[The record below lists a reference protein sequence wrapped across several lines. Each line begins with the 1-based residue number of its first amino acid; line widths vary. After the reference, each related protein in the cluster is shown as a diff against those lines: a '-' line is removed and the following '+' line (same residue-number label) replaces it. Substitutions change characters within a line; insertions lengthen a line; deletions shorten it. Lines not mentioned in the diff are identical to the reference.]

1 MAGKRRNKRNE
12 FKPDAQPSVILKS
25 LRLTK
30 LQQMRLL
37 RWAGYVGAILGALIF
52 QDVIM
57 SQIRI
62 FGATTELCAAV
73 ILLITILEGVETG
86 SLFVLIASTLYF
98 YSGSSP
104 GAYCIGLLTFLG
116 VIASL
121 FRQMYWRR
129 SRSAIVFC
137 AALAQIGY
145 SLGLYGVCLF
155 NGLTRWDR
163 LPQFLVGAALNILV
177 MIPLYPLIHRI
188 GMIGGNVWK
197 E

>member
-1 MAGKRRNKRNE
+1 MAKRRRNRSE
-12 FKPDAQPSVILKS
+12 FKPDAKPSVILKT

-30 LQQMRLL
+30 LQQLRLL
-37 RWAGYVGAILGALIF
+37 RWGGYVGTILAALII

-57 SQIRI
+57 SQVRI
-62 FGATTELCAAV
+62 FGATTELCVAV
-73 ILLITILEGVETG
+73 ILMITVMEGVETG

-98 YSGSSP
+98 YSGTAP
-104 GAYCIGLLTFLG
+104 GAYSIGLLTFLG
-116 VIASL
+116 VAASL
-121 FRQMYWRR
+121 IRQMYWRR

-137 AALAQIGY
+137 AALAQVCY
-145 SLGLYGVCLF
+145 SLGLYGVGLF

-163 LPQFLVGAALNILV
+163 LPVFLLGAALNILV
-177 MIPLYPLIHRI
+177 MIPLYPWIYKI